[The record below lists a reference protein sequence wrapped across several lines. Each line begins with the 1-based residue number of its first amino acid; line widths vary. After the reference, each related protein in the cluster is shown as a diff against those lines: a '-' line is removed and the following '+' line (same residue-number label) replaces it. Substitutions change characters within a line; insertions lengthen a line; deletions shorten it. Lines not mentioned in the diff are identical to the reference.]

1 MRWLIATLTSLEP
14 QNLKSHSTSHE
25 KPEKKAKRKKAKV
38 KSKTVF
44 YVCSFSTNIFLLV
57 FEPYTKLSLSLSLRL
72 SLCLCV
78 WESEV
83 YEQWGGKKSSQALGR
98 FEKNC
103 ATIADKTN
111 TFVASQR
118 NVHKAR
124 FGRNV
129 KIFVKM
135 PTPYNRP
142 GSMRESRLGP
152 TRDETR
158 REGQGGRRSRDL
170 FACQCNSNS
179 NNNSD
184 GDG

>member
-1 MRWLIATLTSLEP
+1 MFVRFQQTFFFLFSSPTRSFPCPSLP
-14 QNLKSHSTSHE
+14 HSVCMCVCE
-25 KPEKKAKRKKAKV
+25 KV
-38 KSKTVF
+38 KFMS
-44 YVCSFSTNIFLLV
+44 S
-57 FEPYTKLSLSLSLRL
+57 
-72 SLCLCV
+72 
-78 WESEV
+78 
-83 YEQWGGKKSSQALGR
+83 GGKKSSQALGR

-152 TRDETR
+152 TRHERR

-170 FACQCNSNS
+170 FACQCNSN
-179 NNNSD
+179 NNSD